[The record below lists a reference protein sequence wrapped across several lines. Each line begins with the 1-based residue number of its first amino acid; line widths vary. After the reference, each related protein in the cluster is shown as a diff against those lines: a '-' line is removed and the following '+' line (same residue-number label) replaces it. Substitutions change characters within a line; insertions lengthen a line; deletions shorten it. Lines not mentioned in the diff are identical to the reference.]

1 MELPEGQK
9 AAINRAIGRAT
20 RNSSLEI
27 IQEGESVRVRIERPG
42 DDGYQVMES
51 TIDVTGNKVNV
62 QMAFNALETLVHYDP
77 KTPVSSEVIQEA
89 LRQMKLPIAQL
100 ATANLVIGEIP
111 SDASVDITK
120 RGKLLIIRSLRQ
132 GRMSETVIDVKGE
145 KTVTTRNL

>member
-1 MELPEGQK
+1 MP
-9 AAINRAIGRAT
+9 
-20 RNSSLEI
+20 
-27 IQEGESVRVRIERPG
+27 
-42 DDGYQVMES
+42 D
-51 TIDVTGNKVNV
+51 
-62 QMAFNALETLVHYDP
+62 DP